1 MDLGLNEQQEMLRKM
16 ARDFLTTECPKKL
29 VRDME
34 EDEKGYSPELWS
46 KMAELGWLG
55 LPFAEQY
62 GGLGSSFLDLCVL
75 LEEMGRACL
84 PSPFFSTVIL
94 SGLAIAD
101 AGDDA
106 QKQDFL
112 TAIANGERIV
122 AFAFDESS
130 GGYDAA
136 SIALEAHH
144 QGDHYTVKGTKLFV
158 EFANVADW
166 LLCVARTKKAHK
178 PEEGIT
184 LLLVK
189 NEKPGVTCT
198 VMPTL
203 AKDKQCEVVFDGAR
217 GYVLGQPDHGWAEV
231 ARLVQR
237 AAVAKS
243 LEMVGG
249 AQQVLEMSVA
259 YAKERVQFDK
269 PIASFQAIQHHCA
282 NMALERGYR
291 PAAGLPGRLQDRRRA
306 ALRHRRGYGQGLGQR
321 RLSAGSHAGAPGA
334 RRHRLHA
341 GPRYAALLAAGQ
353 GRRGGPGRRRLPPRA
368 AGASARSL
376 TPIPDERQRR
386 VC

>member
-34 EDEKGYSPELWS
+34 EDEKGYSPELWR

-62 GGLGSSFLDLCVL
+62 GGMASGFFDLCVL

-84 PSPFFSTVIL
+84 PSPFFPTVIL

-101 AGDDA
+101 TGDDA

-122 AFAFDESS
+122 AFAMDEAS

-136 SIALEAHH
+136 SIAVEAHH
-144 QGDHYTVKGTKLFV
+144 HGDHYTVKGTKLFV
-158 EFANVADW
+158 QHANVADW
-166 LLCVARTKKAHK
+166 ILCVARTRKSQK
-178 PEEGIT
+178 PEDGIT

-203 AKDKQCEVVFDGAR
+203 AKDKQCEVVFNDAR
-217 GYVLGQPDHGWAEV
+217 ATALGQPDHGWPEV
-231 ARLVQR
+231 AKLVQR
-237 AAVAKS
+237 AAAAKS
-243 LEMVGG
+243 VEMVGG

-282 NMALERGYR
+282 NMALNVDTARLLAYQ
-291 PAAGLPGRLQDRRRA
+291 AACKITDGEPCDTEAAMCKAWASDAYQRVVMLGHQVHGAIGFTLDHDMQLYSRRA
-306 ALRHRRGYGQGLGQR
+306 KAAEVALGDADYQR
-321 RLSAGSHAGAPGA
+321 E
-334 RRHRLHA
+334 
-341 GPRYAALLAAGQ
+341 LLAQ
-353 GRRGGPGRRRLPPRA
+353 QL
-368 AGASARSL
+368 
-376 TPIPDERQRR
+376 EK
-386 VC
+386 

>member
-34 EDEKGYSPELWS
+34 EDDKGYSPELWS

-62 GGLGSSFLDLCVL
+62 GGMGSSFLDLCVL

-84 PSPFFSTVIL
+84 PSPFFTTVIL
-94 SGLAIAD
+94 SGLAIAS

-106 QKQDFL
+106 QKQEFL

-122 AFAFDESS
+122 AFAFDEIN

-144 QGDHYTVKGTKLFV
+144 QGDHYTLKGTKLFV
-158 EFANVADW
+158 EFANAADW
-166 LLCVARTKKAHK
+166 ILCVARTKKAAR
-178 PEEGIT
+178 PEDGIT

-189 NEKPGVTCT
+189 NERPTVTCT

-203 AKDKQCEVVFDGAR
+203 ARDKQCEVVFNGAK
-217 GYVLGQPDHGWAEV
+217 GYALGQPDRAWAEV
-231 ARLVQR
+231 ASLVQR

-259 YAKERVQFDK
+259 YAKDRVQFDK

-282 NMALERGYR
+282 NMALNVDTARLLAYR
-291 PAAGLPGRLQDRRRA
+291 AACLIADGEPCDTEAAMCKAWASDAYQRVAMLGHQVHGAIGFTLDHDMQLYSRRA
-306 ALRHRRGYGQGLGQR
+306 KAAEVALGDADYHRE
-321 RLSAGSHAGAPGA
+321 
-334 RRHRLHA
+334 
-341 GPRYAALLAAGQ
+341 LLAQ
-353 GRRGGPGRRRLPPRA
+353 QLE
-368 AGASARSL
+368 S
-376 TPIPDERQRR
+376 
-386 VC
+386 

>member
-62 GGLGSSFLDLCVL
+62 GGMASGFFDLCVL
-75 LEEMGRACL
+75 LEEIGRACL
-84 PSPFFSTVIL
+84 PSPFFSTVVL
-94 SGLAIAD
+94 SGLAIAEV
-101 AGDDA
+101 GDDA

-122 AFAFDESS
+122 AFAFDETA

-136 SIALEAHH
+136 SIAVEAHS

-158 EFANVADW
+158 QYANVADW
-166 LLCVARTKKAHK
+166 ILVVARTKKSQK
-178 PEEGIT
+178 PEDGIT

-203 AKDKQCEVVFDGAR
+203 AKDKQCEVVFNNAVGQA
-217 GYVLGQPDHGWAEV
+217 LGKPDHGWAEV
-231 ARLVQR
+231 ARIVQR

-243 LEMVGG
+243 VEMVGG

-282 NMALERGYR
+282 NMALSVDTARLLAYE
-291 PAAGLPGRLQDRRRA
+291 AACKITDGEPCESEAAMSKAWASDAYQKVALLGHQVHGAIGFTLDHDMQLYSRRA
-306 ALRHRRGYGQGLGQR
+306 KAAEVALGDADYQR
-321 RLSAGSHAGAPGA
+321 E
-334 RRHRLHA
+334 
-341 GPRYAALLAAGQ
+341 LLAQ
-353 GRRGGPGRRRLPPRA
+353 QL
-368 AGASARSL
+368 
-376 TPIPDERQRR
+376 EK
-386 VC
+386 

>member
-16 ARDFLTTECPKKL
+16 ARDFLTTECPKKM

-62 GGLGSSFLDLCVL
+62 GGMGSSFLDLCVL

-144 QGDHYTVKGTKLFV
+144 QGDHYTLKGTKLFV

-166 LLCVARTKKAHK
+166 LLCVARTKKAHQ

-282 NMALERGYR
+282 NMALNVDTARLLAYQ
-291 PAAGLPGRLQDRRRA
+291 AACKIADGEPCDTDAAMAKAWASDAYQRVAMLGHQVHGAIGFTLDHDMQLYSRRA
-306 ALRHRRGYGQGLGQR
+306 KAAEVALGDADYHRE
-321 RLSAGSHAGAPGA
+321 
-334 RRHRLHA
+334 
-341 GPRYAALLAAGQ
+341 LLA
-353 GRRGGPGRRRLPPRA
+353 
-368 AGASARSL
+368 
-376 TPIPDERQRR
+376 RQIEA
-386 VC
+386 

>member
-34 EDEKGYSPELWS
+34 EDEKGYSLELWS

-62 GGLGSSFLDLCVL
+62 GGMGSSFLDLCVL

-84 PSPFFSTVIL
+84 PSPFFTSVVL

-106 QKQDFL
+106 QKQEFL
-112 TAIANGERIV
+112 PAIANGERIV
-122 AFAFDESS
+122 AFAFDEAE

-136 SIALEAHH
+136 NIALEARK
-144 QGDHYTVKGTKLFV
+144 QGDHYTVKGTKIFV

-166 LLCVARTKKAHK
+166 ILCVARTGKGAR
-178 PEEGIT
+178 PEDGIT

-203 AKDKQCEVVFDGAR
+203 ASDKQCEVVFNEAK
-217 GYVLGQPDHGWAEV
+217 GYALGKPDHAWADV
-231 ARLVQR
+231 ARLVRR

-259 YAKERVQFDK
+259 YAKDRVQFDK

-282 NMALERGYR
+282 NMAVHVDTSRLMAYK
-291 PAAGLPGRLQDRRRA
+291 AACCIADGEPCDTEAAMCKAWASDAYQQVALLGHQVHGAIGFTLDHDMQLYSRRA
-306 ALRHRRGYGQGLGQR
+306 KAAEVALGDADYYRE
-321 RLSAGSHAGAPGA
+321 
-334 RRHRLHA
+334 
-341 GPRYAALLAAGQ
+341 LLAQ
-353 GRRGGPGRRRLPPRA
+353 QLE
-368 AGASARSL
+368 S
-376 TPIPDERQRR
+376 
-386 VC
+386 

>member
-1 MDLGLNEQQEMLRKM
+1 MKGVESTMDLGLNEQQEMLRKM

-34 EDEKGYSPELWS
+34 EDEKGYSPELWR

-62 GGLGSSFLDLCVL
+62 GGMASSFLDLCVL
-75 LEEMGRACL
+75 MEEMGRACL
-84 PSPFFSTVIL
+84 PSPFFPTVIL

-106 QKQDFL
+106 QKQEFL

-122 AFAFDESS
+122 AFAMDEAS

-136 SIALEAHH
+136 SIAVEAHH

-158 EFANVADW
+158 QYANVADW
-166 LLCVARTKKAHK
+166 ILCVARTRKSQK
-178 PEEGIT
+178 PEDGIT

-203 AKDKQCEVVFDGAR
+203 AKA
-217 GYVLGQPDHGWAEV
+217 DHGWAEV
-231 ARLVQR
+231 AKLVQR

-243 LEMVGG
+243 VEMVGG

-269 PIASFQAIQHHCA
+269 TIANFQAIQHHCA
-282 NMALERGYR
+282 NMALNVDTARLLAYQ
-291 PAAGLPGRLQDRRRA
+291 AACKITDGEPCDSEAAMCKAWASDAYQRVVMLGHQVHGAIGFTLDHDMQLYSRRA
-306 ALRHRRGYGQGLGQR
+306 KSAEVALGDADYHRE
-321 RLSAGSHAGAPGA
+321 
-334 RRHRLHA
+334 
-341 GPRYAALLAAGQ
+341 LLAQQLEA
-353 GRRGGPGRRRLPPRA
+353 
-368 AGASARSL
+368 
-376 TPIPDERQRR
+376 
-386 VC
+386 

>member
-1 MDLGLNEQQEMLRKM
+1 MDLALNEQQEMLRKM

-62 GGLGSSFLDLCVL
+62 GGMASGFFDLCVL
-75 LEEMGRACL
+75 LEEIGRACL
-84 PSPFFSTVIL
+84 PSPFFPTVIL
-94 SGLAIAD
+94 SGMAIAD

-122 AFAFDESS
+122 AFAFDEAS

-136 SIALEAHH
+136 SIAVEAHN

-158 EFANVADW
+158 QYANVADW
-166 LLCVARTKKAHK
+166 ILVVARTKKSQK
-178 PEEGIT
+178 PEDGIT

-203 AKDKQCEVVFDGAR
+203 AKDKQCEVFFNNAKATVVGK
-217 GYVLGQPDHGWAEV
+217 PDHGWAEV
-231 ARLVQR
+231 VKLVQR

-243 LEMVGG
+243 VEMVGG

-282 NMALERGYR
+282 NMALSVDTARLLAYE
-291 PAAGLPGRLQDRRRA
+291 AACKITDGEPCDTQAAMCKAWASDAYQKVALLGHQVHGAIGFTLDHDMQLYSRRA
-306 ALRHRRGYGQGLGQR
+306 KAAEVALGDADYQR
-321 RLSAGSHAGAPGA
+321 E
-334 RRHRLHA
+334 
-341 GPRYAALLAAGQ
+341 LLAQQLEA
-353 GRRGGPGRRRLPPRA
+353 
-368 AGASARSL
+368 
-376 TPIPDERQRR
+376 
-386 VC
+386 

>member
-16 ARDFLTTECPKKL
+16 ARDFLTTECPKKM

-34 EDEKGYSPELWS
+34 EDEKGYSPDLWR

-55 LPFAEQY
+55 LPFPEQY
-62 GGLGSSFLDLCVL
+62 GGMGTSFLDLCVMM
-75 LEEMGRACL
+75 EEMGRACL
-84 PSPFFSTVIL
+84 PSPFFPTVIL

-122 AFAFDESS
+122 AFAFGEAN
-130 GGYDAA
+130 GGYDAD
-136 SIALEAHH
+136 SITLEAHH

-158 EFANVADW
+158 QDANVADW
-166 LLCVARTKKAHK
+166 ILCVARTKKSHN
-178 PEEGIT
+178 PEDGIT

-198 VMPTL
+198 VMPSL
-203 AKDKQCEVVFDGAR
+203 AKDKQCEVVFNGAK
-217 GYVLGQPDHGWAEV
+217 GTALGKPDHGWAEV
-231 ARLVQR
+231 AKIVQR

-243 LEMVGG
+243 VEMVGG

-269 PIASFQAIQHHCA
+269 PIANFQAIQHHCA
-282 NMALERGYR
+282 NMAVNVDTARLLAYQ
-291 PAAGLPGRLQDRRRA
+291 AACKIADGEPCVSEAAMCKAWASDAYQRVVVLGHQVQGAIGFTLDHDMQLYSRRA
-306 ALRHRRGYGQGLGQR
+306 KAAEVALGDADYHRE
-321 RLSAGSHAGAPGA
+321 
-334 RRHRLHA
+334 
-341 GPRYAALLAAGQ
+341 LLAQQLEA
-353 GRRGGPGRRRLPPRA
+353 
-368 AGASARSL
+368 
-376 TPIPDERQRR
+376 
-386 VC
+386 

>member
-62 GGLGSSFLDLCVL
+62 GGMGSSFLDLCVL
-75 LEEMGRACL
+75 LEEIGRACL
-84 PSPFFSTVIL
+84 PSPFFPTVIL
-94 SGLAIAD
+94 SGLAIAE

-106 QKQDFL
+106 QKQEFL

-122 AFAFDESS
+122 AFAIDESA

-158 EFANVADW
+158 DFANVADW
-166 LLCVARTKKAHK
+166 ILCVARTKKAAR
-178 PEEGIT
+178 PEDGIT
-184 LLLVK
+184 LLLIK
-189 NEKPGVTCT
+189 NERPAVTCT

-203 AKDKQCEVVFDGAR
+203 DKNKQCEVVFDGAK
-217 GYVLGQPDHGWAEV
+217 GYALGKPDHGWAEV
-231 ARLVQR
+231 AKVVQR

-259 YAKERVQFDK
+259 YAKDRVQFDK

-282 NMALERGYR
+282 NMAVNVDTARLLAYK
-291 PAAGLPGRLQDRRRA
+291 AACKIADGEPCDSEAAMCKAWASDAYQRVALLGHQVHGAIGFTLDHDMQLYSRRA
-306 ALRHRRGYGQGLGQR
+306 KAAEVALGDADYHRE
-321 RLSAGSHAGAPGA
+321 
-334 RRHRLHA
+334 
-341 GPRYAALLAAGQ
+341 LLA
-353 GRRGGPGRRRLPPRA
+353 
-368 AGASARSL
+368 
-376 TPIPDERQRR
+376 RQLEG
-386 VC
+386 

>member
-34 EDEKGYSPELWS
+34 EDEKGYSPELWA

-62 GGLGSSFLDLCVL
+62 GGMGSSFLDLCVL

-84 PSPFFSTVIL
+84 PSPFFTTVIL

-106 QKQDFL
+106 QKQEFL

-122 AFAFDESS
+122 AFAMDEDG
-130 GGYDAA
+130 GGYDAG
-136 SIALEAHH
+136 SIQLEAHQ

-158 EFANVADW
+158 EYANVADW
-166 LLCVARTKKAHK
+166 ILCVARTRKAAQ
-178 PEEGIT
+178 PEDGVT

-189 NEKPGVTCT
+189 NEKPAVTCN
-198 VMPTL
+198 VLPAL
-203 AKDKQCEVVFDGAR
+203 DKNKHCEVVFNGAR
-217 GYVLGQPDHGWAEV
+217 GMALGRPDHGWPEV

-243 LEMVGG
+243 VEMVGG

-282 NMALERGYR
+282 NMALNVDTARLLAYK
-291 PAAGLPGRLQDRRRA
+291 AACKVADGEPCETEAAMCKAWASDAYQRVAMLGHQVHGAIGFTLDHDMQLYSRRA
-306 ALRHRRGYGQGLGQR
+306 KMAEVALGDADYHRE
-321 RLSAGSHAGAPGA
+321 
-334 RRHRLHA
+334 
-341 GPRYAALLAAGQ
+341 LLA
-353 GRRGGPGRRRLPPRA
+353 
-368 AGASARSL
+368 
-376 TPIPDERQRR
+376 RQLEA
-386 VC
+386 